1 MLTLLNLQVFDTIF
15 ETRAEHKLSSMSKS
29 LYINCL
35 FGYFKGKEVN
45 EKNSIAF
52 EIFINDIKN
61 YSKWQ
66 KNFQELHKAKL
77 IKIENDRINFIN
89 HWGQFIERAKLST
102 EKLFVKT
109 DVNSFYEQLI
119 NNKSLMDLICMKH
132 KISYQKAIE
141 LVELFIQEQ
150 NAVLNKYYNESECSK
165 HFINWTNTY
174 ISKNKP
180 TSEKVISK
188 GKILGNN

>member
-119 NNKSLMDLICMKH
+119 NNKSLMDLIKSTEKELKEWEDRENTSFH
-132 KISYQKAIE
+132 SRPTFAPVYTQKEID
-141 LVELFIQEQ
+141 
-150 NAVLNKYYNESECSK
+150 VLKSK
-165 HFINWTNTY
+165 LETIGGY
-174 ISKNKP
+174 EKP
-180 TSEKVISK
+180 TSIQ
-188 GKILGNN
+188 KINNYEDFDDEGN